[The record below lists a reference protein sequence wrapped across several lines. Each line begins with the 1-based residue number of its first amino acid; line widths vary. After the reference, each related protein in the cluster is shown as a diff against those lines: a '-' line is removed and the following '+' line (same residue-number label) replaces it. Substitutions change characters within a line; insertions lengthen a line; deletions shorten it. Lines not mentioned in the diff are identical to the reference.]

1 MNPAQLQDILE
12 RGPRAEDLEVL
23 RACVER
29 HPYSGPLRMMLA
41 KASEEAQDLGRRD
54 ALLQAGAHVPSRRA
68 LFAYLMGSE
77 LLAEARAVHEAVLKA
92 EDVPEEEMVSMVWHD
107 QGDAADAVDA
117 DAVVP
122 EAEVSEEASEQEAE
136 AEAPGQR
143 EAMISAI
150 ASVIEQDVSAWNEE
164 AETDKT
170 APEDAP
176 TETTDVPEP
185 LPQEGVAIPTVGQVA
200 EPRSLF
206 SQWLQQRARET
217 GFGTPQLAEQGAAAL
232 IDAFLAKGDVRI
244 GPIRDSLETTEEW
257 AKQGLVEDPSLVT
270 ETMAKLYAQQ
280 GQMGRA
286 RKAYK
291 LLALK
296 YPEKS
301 VYFAAQLKKLRNS

>member
-122 EAEVSEEASEQEAE
+122 EAEVSEEAPEQEAE
-136 AEAPGQR
+136 TEAPGQR

-170 APEDAP
+170 APEDAL
-176 TETTDVPEP
+176 TETTDISEP
-185 LPQEGVAIPTVGQVA
+185 LTQEGVAIPTVGQVA

>member
-1 MNPAQLQDILE
+1 MNPGQLQDILE

-41 KASEEAQDLGRRD
+41 KASEEAQDLGRRE

-77 LLAEARAVHEAVLKA
+77 LLAEARAVHEEVLKA

-107 QGDAADAVDA
+107 QGDSADAADAEAVAPETDA
-117 DAVVP
+117 PEEVSEP
-122 EAEVSEEASEQEAE
+122 EAET
-136 AEAPGQR
+136 EAPGQR

-150 ASVIEQDVSAWNEE
+150 ASVIEQDVSSWNEE
-164 AETDKT
+164 SETDDA

-176 TETTDVPEP
+176 TETADRPATA
-185 LPQEGVAIPTVGQVA
+185 PQEGVAIPTVGKVA
-200 EPRSLF
+200 EPQSLF

-217 GFGTPQLAEQGAAAL
+217 GFGQPSLAEQGAGAL
-232 IDAFLAKGDVRI
+232 IDAFLARGDVRI
-244 GPIRDSLETTEEW
+244 GPVRESLESTEKW
-257 AKQGLVEDPSLVT
+257 AAQGLVEDASLVT

-280 GQMGRA
+280 GQIGRA

>member
-107 QGDAADAVDA
+107 EGDAADAVDA

-122 EAEVSEEASEQEAE
+122 EAEVSEEAPEQEAE
-136 AEAPGQR
+136 TEAPGQR

-170 APEDAP
+170 APEDAL
-176 TETTDVPEP
+176 TETTDVSEP
-185 LPQEGVAIPTVGQVA
+185 LTQEGVAIPTVGQVA

>member
-1 MNPAQLQDILE
+1 MNPGQLQDILE
-12 RGPRAEDLEVL
+12 RGPRAEDLDVL

-41 KASEEAQDLGRRD
+41 KASEEAQDLGRRE

-77 LLAEARAVHEAVLKA
+77 LLAEARAIHEEVLKA

-107 QGDAADAVDA
+107 QGDSVDAADAESVD
-117 DAVVP
+117 P
-122 EAEVSEEASEQEAE
+122 ETEASEEASELEAE

-164 AETDKT
+164 AKTDKT
-170 APEDAP
+170 APEDIP
-176 TETTDVPEP
+176 TEATDRLEP
-185 LPQEGVAIPTVGQVA
+185 APQEGVAIPSVGQIA

-217 GFGTPQLAEQGAAAL
+217 GFGTPQLAEQGAAVL

>member
-1 MNPAQLQDILE
+1 MNPGQLQDILE

-41 KASEEAQDLGRRD
+41 KASEEAQDLGRRE

-68 LFAYLMGSE
+68 LFAYLMGPE
-77 LLAEARAVHEAVLKA
+77 LVAEARAVHEQVLKA

-107 QGDAADAVDA
+107 QGELADAGEALVLEKGA
-117 DAVVP
+117 P
-122 EAEVSEEASEQEAE
+122 EEVSEQESELDP
-136 AEAPGQR
+136 PGQR

-150 ASVIEQDVSAWNEE
+150 ASVIEKDVSAWNEQ

-176 TETTDVPEP
+176 TETTERPATA
-185 LPQEGVAIPTVGQVA
+185 LQEGVALPTVGQIA

>member
-1 MNPAQLQDILE
+1 
-12 RGPRAEDLEVL
+12 
-23 RACVER
+23 
-29 HPYSGPLRMMLA
+29 MMLA
-41 KASEEAQDLGRRD
+41 KASEEASDLNRRED
-54 ALLQAGAHVPSRRA
+54 LLKAGAHVPSRRA
-68 LFAYLMGSE
+68 LFAYLMGPA
-77 LLAEARAVHEAVLKA
+77 LVAEARAVHEEVLQT
-92 EDVPEEEMVSMVWHD
+92 EDVSEEEVVGMVWHD
-107 QGDAADAVDA
+107 QGVALDAVEE
-117 DAVVP
+117 DAVEDAVGP
-122 EAEVSEEASEQEAE
+122 EGGAPDKSEQETE
-136 AEAPGQR
+136 EDAPGQR

-150 ASVIEQDVSAWNEE
+150 ASVIEQDVSAWNDE
-164 AETDKT
+164 AEKT
-170 APEDAP
+170 APERYP
-176 TETTDVPEP
+176 TETEDRPESA
-185 LPQEGVAIPTVGQVA
+185 LHEGVAIPRLGQVA
-200 EPRSLF
+200 EPKSVF
-206 SQWLQQRARET
+206 GQWLQQRARET

-244 GPIRDSLETTEEW
+244 GPIRDSLETTEKW

>member
-1 MNPAQLQDILE
+1 MNPGQLQDILE
-12 RGPRAEDLEVL
+12 RGPRAEDLDVL

-41 KASEEAQDLGRRD
+41 KASEEAQDLGRRE

-77 LLAEARAVHEAVLKA
+77 LLAEARSIYEEVLKA

-107 QGDAADAVDA
+107 QGDSVDAADAESVD
-117 DAVVP
+117 P
-122 EAEVSEEASEQEAE
+122 ETEASEEASELEAE

-164 AETDKT
+164 AKTDKT
-170 APEDAP
+170 APEDVP
-176 TETTDVPEP
+176 TESTDRPEP
-185 LPQEGVAIPTVGQVA
+185 APQEGVAIPSVGQIA